1 MQSFKVQSSS
11 ILIQKSVNNEKKI
24 ISKICKSQEDK
35 FEKKNKI
42 ALNSLYRSKLI

>member
-24 ISKICKSQEDK
+24 ISKICKSQE
-35 FEKKNKI
+35 NKI
-42 ALNSLYRSKLI
+42 